1 MKKQIIN
8 LFIIAF
14 MAGII
19 LTNCGEKSKQDAKEV
34 KEDVIE
40 LNKDLTR
47 GAINTAE
54 EISMAVKQQWNMF
67 KTASEI
73 AIENTEKEIKEL
85 REKISKKN
93 KEERKKLT
101 KKIDELEQKNIVLK
115 DKLAVRTRK
124 FKENIIE
131 FDEKAKANEK
141 AFELE
146 FDQDMKALSTALKDL
161 FKENVK

>member
-1 MKKQIIN
+1 MKKQIIT
-8 LFIIAF
+8 LVITAF
-14 MAGII
+14 MTVII
-19 LTNCGEKSKQDAKEV
+19 LTNCGEKSKQDAIEV
-34 KEDVIE
+34 KDDVIE

-54 EISMAVKQQWNMF
+54 EISTAVKQQWNTF

-101 KKIDELEQKNIVLK
+101 KKLDELEQKNIVLK

-124 FKENIIE
+124 FKENMIE
-131 FDEKAKANEK
+131 FDEKAKAKEK
-141 AFELE
+141 AFERE
-146 FDQDMKALSTALKDL
+146 FDSDIKALNTALKDF
-161 FKENVK
+161 FKDNVD